1 MDFDYH
7 ELERQLGKAC
17 IDVKNKFHKKF
28 DSNMYLSAGG
38 AKLEAFIND
47 LQGEFESV
55 AATFIKDNALEK
67 DTEAKKRIF
76 SITKLYA
83 KKCIEDFSKI

>member
-1 MDFDYH
+1 MNFDYH
-7 ELERQLGKAC
+7 DLERLLEKAC
-17 IDVKNKFHKKF
+17 IDIKNQFNKKYN
-28 DSNMYLSAGG
+28 SNMYLSAGG

-47 LQGEFESV
+47 LQREFETV
-55 AATFIKDNALEK
+55 AAKFINDNKLEK

-83 KKCIEDFSKI
+83 KRCVEDFSKI